1 MALCFFEFLL
11 FSKTIGRFTYF
22 LHIFTHYIV
31 RLRVDFSCT
40 AKSRSFYFQ
49 IYFVDKI
56 KTNHLHA
63 VITLTLE
70 STFSVTFNLQLVV
83 YEDFGVGVIA
93 IIMYF
98 KQS

>member
-1 MALCFFEFLL
+1 MFLRI
-11 FSKTIGRFTYF
+11 FIIFKNNSRCRYF
-22 LHIFTHYIV
+22 LHIFIHYII

-63 VITLTLE
+63 VITLTLA
-70 STFSVTFNLQLVV
+70 STFSVTFNLQLMV

>member
-1 MALCFFEFLL
+1 M
-11 FSKTIGRFTYF
+11 
-22 LHIFTHYIV
+22 
-31 RLRVDFSCT
+31 DFSCT

-63 VITLTLE
+63 VITLTPA
-70 STFSVTFNLQLVV
+70 STFSVTFNLQLMV

-93 IIMYF
+93 IIMIIF
-98 KQS
+98 QSNLFQMLQLRTMVTTRVEGERLTQINL

>member
-1 MALCFFEFLL
+1 M
-11 FSKTIGRFTYF
+11 
-22 LHIFTHYIV
+22 
-31 RLRVDFSCT
+31 DFSCT

-63 VITLTLE
+63 VITLTLA
-70 STFSVTFNLQLVV
+70 STFSVTFNLQLMV

-93 IIMYF
+93 IIMIIF
-98 KQS
+98 QSNLFQMLQLRTMVTTRVEGERLTQINL

>member
-1 MALCFFEFLL
+1 MFLRI
-11 FSKTIGRFTYF
+11 FIIFKNNRQIYIF
-22 LHIFTHYIV
+22 FTHFYT
-31 RLRVDFSCT
+31 LHCTSAST

-63 VITLTLE
+63 VITLTLA
-70 STFSVTFNLQLVV
+70 STFSVTFNLQLMV

>member
-1 MALCFFEFLL
+1 M
-11 FSKTIGRFTYF
+11 
-22 LHIFTHYIV
+22 
-31 RLRVDFSCT
+31 DFSCT

-63 VITLTLE
+63 VITLTLA
-70 STFSVTFNLQLVV
+70 STFSVTFNLQLMV

-93 IIMYF
+93 IIMIIF
-98 KQS
+98 QSNLFQMPQLRTMVTTRVEGERLTQINL